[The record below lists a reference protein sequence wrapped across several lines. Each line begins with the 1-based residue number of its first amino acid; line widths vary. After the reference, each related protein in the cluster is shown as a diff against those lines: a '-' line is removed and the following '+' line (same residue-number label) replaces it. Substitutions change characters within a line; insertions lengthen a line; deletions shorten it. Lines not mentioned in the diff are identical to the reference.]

1 MSMLLDTIQA
11 ASGPE
16 GSQPSDVVRYMND
29 AQYHSNRYLLESALR
44 DIGAAPATEGAFAE
58 SPYDDELRKLIDAI
72 PLE

>member
-1 MSMLLDTIQA
+1 MNMLLDTIQA

-16 GSQPSDVVRYMND
+16 GTQSSDAVRYMND

-44 DIGAAPATEGAFAE
+44 DIGAAPATEGALAE
-58 SPYDDELRKLIDAI
+58 SPYDDELRKLIDAT